1 METFTSTQ
9 EPMSSS
15 VATSTPMA
23 ATESSTGSET
33 VYITESKDSTTPPAI
48 GTTPETL
55 ITPIV
60 ESTESQAEATTN
72 MHEGKETSTLLE
84 SSTTVGIDT
93 TTSTNNE
100 AMNSTKEMIMT
111 TDHYSGT
118 SISTHQTV
126 TSSRVTS
133 GSPVQ
138 NQTQDQPS
146 SAAPSFIVTIATANN
161 PTTPANGASTHSG
174 TNNNTCTMEPFYIN
188 GSH

>member
-9 EPMSSS
+9 EPISSS

-23 ATESSTGSET
+23 TTESSTDSET

-60 ESTESQAEATTN
+60 ESTDNQAEATTN
-72 MHEGKETSTLLE
+72 MHEGKETSTLSD

-100 AMNSTKEMIMT
+100 AMNITKEMT

-126 TSSRVTS
+126 TSSRVTL

-174 TNNNTCTMEPFYIN
+174 TNNNTCTVEPFYIN

>member
-9 EPMSSS
+9 EPISSS

-23 ATESSTGSET
+23 TTESSTDSET

-60 ESTESQAEATTN
+60 ESTDSQAEATTN
-72 MHEGKETSTLLE
+72 MHEGKETSTLSEL
-84 SSTTVGIDT
+84 STTVGIDT
-93 TTSTNNE
+93 TTSTNND
-100 AMNSTKEMIMT
+100 ATNITKEMT

-118 SISTHQTV
+118 
-126 TSSRVTS
+126 RVT

-174 TNNNTCTMEPFYIN
+174 TNNNTCTVEAFYIN
-188 GSH
+188 GPH